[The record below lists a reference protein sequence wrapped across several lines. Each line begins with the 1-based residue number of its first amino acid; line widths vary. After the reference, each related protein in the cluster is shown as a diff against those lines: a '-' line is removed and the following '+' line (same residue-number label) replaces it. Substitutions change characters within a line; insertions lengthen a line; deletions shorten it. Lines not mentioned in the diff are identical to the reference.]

1 MRGKNKIVWKFGWAS
16 KGFEKLVTL
25 IHFEKKNK
33 IYNRIKSIRNN
44 KNIIQVNKW
53 VSDKKK

>member
-1 MRGKNKIVWKFGWAS
+1 VIRKNRIVWKFGWVLE
-16 KGFEKLVTL
+16 GYEKLGTL
-25 IHFEKKNK
+25 NHW
-33 IYNRIKSIRNN
+33 IKDRNN